1 VKGAEDQVVTTGL
14 STLLTALYVE
24 IDDWLGRCSRPGRP
38 PLLSDAELVTL
49 AVAQALLGIR
59 SEARWLRFVPAD
71 LDRWL
76 TERGVT
82 ILRPSYR
89 NLTPRPG
96 EHLLKPIRQL
106 IESVNDTLKGQLDLE
121 LHGGRTIEG
130 AGTRIAQR
138 LLALTAAIWH
148 NRHTAQPITRS
159 LTAYD
164 H

>member
-1 VKGAEDQVVTTGL
+1 MV
-14 STLLTALYVE
+14 LYFLPVQL
-24 IDDWLGRCSRPGRP
+24 DFRG
-38 PLLSDAELVTL
+38 
-49 AVAQALLGIR
+49 
-59 SEARWLRFVPAD
+59 

-76 TERGVT
+76 ARRGVT

-89 NLTPRPG
+89 NLAPRPG

-130 AGTRIAQR
+130 VGARIAQR

-148 NRHTAQPITRS
+148 NRHTSQPITRS
-159 LTAYD
+159 LIAYD